1 VKKILHPAFF
11 LFGALVFLLIAPP
24 VLGTLKA
31 DILVGFGIACLFAVS
46 LNLLFE
52 TGLFSLGHAL
62 FFGTGG
68 YITALGLFYI
78 EGLPLIPAIL
88 LGGSAAGL
96 VGLLFSPLLL
106 RASGIY
112 FTLLTVALNQILY
125 TTCLKFSEITG
136 GETGFSNYLI
146 PPLDLFGLA
155 SFPMDN
161 KINFYYF
168 ALVTIILCIW
178 IMWFIT
184 RTPFGSIMLA
194 IRDNP
199 RRVPYL
205 GYWMQGNKILV
216 FVISGFFAGIAGALN
231 ALWLNLVDPSSLHL
245 VNVSFKTFLAILVGG
260 LGTFSGPFIGVGI
273 FLLFGELVVNY
284 GRTAEMAILG
294 ITIVYLLY
302 APKYTP
308 WGIIGIYLKIR
319 QKLPGKAIHLHQIGN
334 NNAKR
339 TGRYQGS

>member
-1 VKKILHPAFF
+1 VKKKLHPAFF
-11 LFGALVFLLIAPP
+11 LFGALVLLLIAPS

-31 DILVGFGIACLFAVS
+31 DILVGFGISCLFAVS
-46 LNLLFE
+46 LNLLLE

-62 FFGTGG
+62 FFGTGA
-68 YITALGLFYI
+68 YTAALGLFYI
-78 EGLPLIPAIL
+78 EGLPLIPTIL

-96 VGLLFSPLLL
+96 MGLLFSPLLL
-106 RASGIY
+106 RTSGIY

-125 TTCLKFSEITG
+125 VTCLKFSEITG
-136 GETGFSNYLI
+136 GESGFSNYPI
-146 PPLDLFGLA
+146 PALDLFGLA

-161 KINFYYF
+161 KANFYYF
-168 ALVTIILCIW
+168 TLVTIILCIW
-178 IMWFIT
+178 LMWFIT
-184 RTPFGSIMLA
+184 KTPFGIIMLA

-199 RRVPYL
+199 ERVPYL
-205 GYWMQGNKILV
+205 GFWMPGNKILI
-216 FVISGFFAGIAGALN
+216 FVISGFFAGIAGALS
-231 ALWLNLVDPSSLHL
+231 ALWINLVDPSSSLHL
-245 VNVSFKTFLAILVGG
+245 VSVSFKTFLAILVGG

-273 FLLFGELVVNY
+273 LLLFGELVVPY

-319 QKLPGKAIHLHQIGN
+319 QKLPGKSIS
-334 NNAKR
+334 
-339 TGRYQGS
+339 Y

>member
-1 VKKILHPAFF
+1 VKKKRLAALF
-11 LFGALVFLLIAPP
+11 LFGALVFLAIAPP

-31 DILVGFGIACLFAVS
+31 DILVGFGISCLFAVS
-46 LNLLFE
+46 LNLLLE
-52 TGLFSLGHAL
+52 SGLFSLGHAL
-62 FFGTGG
+62 FFGIGAYT
-68 YITALGLFYI
+68 TALGLFYL

-88 LGGSAAGL
+88 LGGSAAAL
-96 VGLLFSPLLL
+96 MGLLLSPVLLST
-106 RASGIY
+106 SGIY

-125 TTCLKFSEITG
+125 TTCLKFSEVTG

-146 PPLDLFGLA
+146 PSLDLFGLT

-161 KINFYYF
+161 KANFYYF
-168 ALVTIILCIW
+168 ALVTITLCIW
-178 IMWFIT
+178 LMWFIT
-184 RTPFGSIMLA
+184 KTPFGSIMLA

-199 RRVPYL
+199 ERVPYL
-205 GYWMQGNKILV
+205 GYWMPGNKVLI
-216 FVISGFFAGIAGALN
+216 FAISGFFAGIAGALS

-245 VNVSFKTFLAILVGG
+245 VNVSFKAFLAILVGG

-273 FLLFGELVVNY
+273 LLLFGELVMSY

-319 QKLPGKAIHLHQIGN
+319 QKLPGKAIHLNQIGEN
-334 NNAKR
+334 NEKR
-339 TGRYQGS
+339 TGRYQGT

>member
-1 VKKILHPAFF
+1 MKKKLYPALF
-11 LFGALVFLLIAPP
+11 LCGALVFLLIAPP

-31 DILVGFGIACLFAVS
+31 DILVGFGISCLFAVS
-46 LNLLFE
+46 LNLLLE
-52 TGLFSLGHAL
+52 SGLFSLGHAL
-62 FFGTGG
+62 FFGIGAYT
-68 YITALGLFYI
+68 TALGLFYV
-78 EGLPLIPAIL
+78 EGLHLVPAIV

-125 TTCLKFSEITG
+125 TTCFKFSEVTG

-146 PPLDLFGLA
+146 PSLDLFGLA

-161 KINFYYF
+161 KANFYYF
-168 ALVTIILCIW
+168 ALVIITVCTWL
-178 IMWFIT
+178 MWFIT
-184 RTPFGSIMLA
+184 KTPFGSIMLA

-199 RRVPYL
+199 ERVPYL
-205 GYWMQGNKILV
+205 GYWIQGNKILI
-216 FVISGFFAGIAGALN
+216 FSISGFFAGIAGALS

-273 FLLFGELVVNY
+273 FLLFGELVMSY
-284 GRTAEMAILG
+284 GRAAEMAISG

-319 QKLPGKAIHLHQIGN
+319 QKLPGKAI
-334 NNAKR
+334 
-339 TGRYQGS
+339 S

>member
-1 VKKILHPAFF
+1 VKKKLHPAFF
-11 LFGALVFLLIAPP
+11 LFGALVLLLIAPP

-31 DILVGFGIACLFAVS
+31 DILVGFGISCLFAVS
-46 LNLLFE
+46 LNLLLE

-62 FFGTGG
+62 FFGIGAYT
-68 YITALGLFYI
+68 TALGLFYI
-78 EGLPLIPAIL
+78 EGLPLIPAIV

-96 VGLLFSPLLL
+96 VGLLLSPLLL
-106 RASGIY
+106 RAGGIY

-125 TTCLKFSEITG
+125 ATCLKFSEVTG

-146 PPLDLFGLA
+146 PSFDLFGLA

-161 KINFYYF
+161 KINFYYV
-168 ALVTIILCIW
+168 ALVIITLSIW
-178 IMWFIT
+178 LMWFIT
-184 RTPFGSIMLA
+184 KTPFGSIMLA

-199 RRVPYL
+199 ERVPFL
-205 GYWMQGNKILV
+205 GYWMQGNKILI
-216 FVISGFFAGIAGALN
+216 FIISGFFAGIAGALN

-273 FLLFGELVVNY
+273 FLLFGELVVTY
-284 GRTAEMAILG
+284 GRTAEMAISG

-308 WGIIGIYLKIR
+308 WGIIGIYRIIR
-319 QKLPGKAIHLHQIGN
+319 QKLPGKSTHLHQIGN
-334 NNAKR
+334 NNEKR
-339 TGRYQGS
+339 TGRYQGT

>member
-1 VKKILHPAFF
+1 LWWSSSGDWAACPCFNVSFYGAGVVVQTGRAVREKRVKKILHPAFF

-68 YITALGLFYI
+68 YTTALGLFYI

-106 RASGIY
+106 KASGIY

-146 PPLDLFGLA
+146 PPLDLFGGDHHTMYL
-155 SFPMDN
+155 DYVV
-161 KINFYYF
+161 YYQN
-168 ALVTIILCIW
+168 
-178 IMWFIT
+178 
-184 RTPFGSIMLA
+184 P
-194 IRDNP
+194 IR
-199 RRVPYL
+199 
-205 GYWMQGNKILV
+205 
-216 FVISGFFAGIAGALN
+216 
-231 ALWLNLVDPSSLHL
+231 
-245 VNVSFKTFLAILVGG
+245 
-260 LGTFSGPFIGVGI
+260 
-273 FLLFGELVVNY
+273 
-284 GRTAEMAILG
+284 
-294 ITIVYLLY
+294 
-302 APKYTP
+302 
-308 WGIIGIYLKIR
+308 
-319 QKLPGKAIHLHQIGN
+319 
-334 NNAKR
+334 
-339 TGRYQGS
+339 